1 MAIQWL
7 CECLVEFS
15 EFWLSTIFSYL
26 KLLNWNCSL
35 FSGSISK
42 IQLKNRPQLIFFL
55 RPCNLQSSKL
65 YSNAIQIKSYNELHI
80 DFWHGSF
87 AVSFDGT
94 FVSNCTFILNSYK
107 YSRLGITFAAQYR
120 RNDFS
125 SHISLNSFIEPF
137 YRWWETCKST
147 KSGDLHHVRRHESS
161 YLDRL
166 FTIIRDDVFNDFSE

>member
-26 KLLNWNCSL
+26 KLLNWNCTL

-42 IQLKNRPQLIFFL
+42 IQLESTSID
-55 RPCNLQSSKL
+55 PCNLKSSKL

-125 SHISLNSFIEPF
+125 SHISSHISLNRFIEPF
-137 YRWWETCKST
+137 SWLWETCKST